1 MILTILQ
8 HTPVWVFGLLLALI
22 ALGVSQSFPRSVTLQ
37 RITVLPLVLI
47 TWSLSG
53 VTMSFGASPLGGQA
67 LLAWVTGVAA
77 SVLLLR
83 GRVDV
88 SAVTF
93 SAAARRFQLPGSWV
107 PLVLMLSLFALKYGA
122 GVSLAMTPQLRQSLP
137 FVVTASLAFGAFSGV
152 FLARTLALWSVARV
166 ALRGRGAAL
175 A

>member
-22 ALGVSQSFPRSVTLQ
+22 ALGVSQSFARSVTLR

-77 SVLLLR
+77 SVLVLR

-93 SAAARRFQLPGSWV
+93 SAAERRFQLPGSWV
-107 PLVLMLSLFALKYGA
+107 PLALMLSLFVLKYGA
-122 GVSLAMTPQLRQSLP
+122 GVSLAMAPQLRQSLP

-152 FLARTLALWSVARV
+152 FLARALALWSVARA
-166 ALRGRGAAL
+166 ALSGRGGAL